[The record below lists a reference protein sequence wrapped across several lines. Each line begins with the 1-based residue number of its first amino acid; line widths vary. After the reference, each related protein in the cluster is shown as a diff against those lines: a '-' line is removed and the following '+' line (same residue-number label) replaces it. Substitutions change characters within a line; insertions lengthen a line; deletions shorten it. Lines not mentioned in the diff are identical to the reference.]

1 MIGIITEKPSARK
14 HFAEALGG
22 DRGKFNGENYL
33 LVNSIGHIYE
43 YLEPAKQVNPEI
55 SDKYKWNINDLPWD
69 YSKIKWKRG
78 KKKLKGITELIK
90 DIKEKLSKC
99 DEIVIGTDI
108 DDSGEGCLLAY
119 EIILENNLQNKKI
132 SRMYFTD
139 EEKKSI
145 QKAFINRVKID
156 NLYEF
161 SEYKMAKLRS
171 EIDYLSQ
178 QHTVAATHFSPV
190 RGCAV
195 KEGRLK
201 SVITNLIGTQE
212 ILYNNYK
219 ETYFWQNRFKD
230 ENNITY
236 INKDE
241 PCYDNEKEVP
251 NIYKQSSVTLIKT
264 ENKVSRPPLLY
275 DTSKLSGFLG
285 GYKPD
290 YIIKTLQNM
299 YQDRVVT
306 YPRTGDKN
314 ITLEQF
320 NQLKPYIN
328 DIAKLVGIPT
338 NLLTYTKPRPS
349 HVQDVGSHGAL
360 RPNVE
365 HIPSSLN
372 EVESKYGKLGLYIYK
387 LLAYSTLAMF
397 CEDFEYIEQTGCVT
411 DYPKFIGK
419 AKIPTKLGWKTILG
433 KLEDDEEYDKQGL
446 GKIANPFIHKGT
458 PPRPAKPTTKWTMN
472 QLQKFNVGTAAT
484 RVSTLADIS
493 NEEIKGQ
500 LVINN
505 KGHLTLTDIG
515 KISFV
520 LIQGTQI
527 GDYKYTEHILN
538 VIKDIG
544 KGDFSL
550 IDKTIKEYNNV
561 LLNDIKIIKAN
572 ANNLKDL
579 KIEEK
584 PKFEVKE
591 KITFTDKNGK
601 ERSFATKWGPHIFT
615 EDEIMKLINGD
626 TIELHNLQGKKGSYS
641 VKGKLEE
648 YTFKGK
654 KTFGFN
660 ANFI

>member
-22 DRGKFNGENYL
+22 DKGKFNGENYL
-33 LVNSIGHIYE
+33 LINSIGHIYE

-145 QKAFINRVKID
+145 QKAFINRVNID

-161 SEYKMAKLRS
+161 PEYKMAILRS

-251 NIYKQSSVTLIKT
+251 NIYKQSSNT
-264 ENKVSRPPLLY
+264 
-275 DTSKLSGFLG
+275 
-285 GYKPD
+285 YK
-290 YIIKTLQNM
+290 N
-299 YQDRVVT
+299 
-306 YPRTGDKN
+306 
-314 ITLEQF
+314 
-320 NQLKPYIN
+320 
-328 DIAKLVGIPT
+328 
-338 NLLTYTKPRPS
+338 
-349 HVQDVGSHGAL
+349 
-360 RPNVE
+360 
-365 HIPSSLN
+365 
-372 EVESKYGKLGLYIYK
+372 
-387 LLAYSTLAMF
+387 
-397 CEDFEYIEQTGCVT
+397 
-411 DYPKFIGK
+411 
-419 AKIPTKLGWKTILG
+419 
-433 KLEDDEEYDKQGL
+433 
-446 GKIANPFIHKGT
+446 
-458 PPRPAKPTTKWTMN
+458 
-472 QLQKFNVGTAAT
+472 
-484 RVSTLADIS
+484 
-493 NEEIKGQ
+493 
-500 LVINN
+500 
-505 KGHLTLTDIG
+505 
-515 KISFV
+515 
-520 LIQGTQI
+520 
-527 GDYKYTEHILN
+527 
-538 VIKDIG
+538 
-544 KGDFSL
+544 
-550 IDKTIKEYNNV
+550 
-561 LLNDIKIIKAN
+561 
-572 ANNLKDL
+572 
-579 KIEEK
+579 
-584 PKFEVKE
+584 
-591 KITFTDKNGK
+591 
-601 ERSFATKWGPHIFT
+601 
-615 EDEIMKLINGD
+615 
-626 TIELHNLQGKKGSYS
+626 
-641 VKGKLEE
+641 
-648 YTFKGK
+648 
-654 KTFGFN
+654 
-660 ANFI
+660 

>member
-22 DRGKFNGENYL
+22 DKGKFNGEEYV

-43 YLEPAKQVNPEI
+43 YVEPAKQVNPKI
-55 SDKYKWNINDLPWD
+55 SDKYKWNINDLPWN
-69 YSKIKWKRG
+69 YNEIKWKRE
-78 KKKLKGITELIK
+78 KKKIKGVTELIK
-90 DIKEKLSKC
+90 NIKEKLSKC

-145 QKAFINRVKID
+145 QKAFINRVNID

-161 SEYKMAKLRS
+161 PEYKMAKLRS

-251 NIYKQSSVTLIKT
+251 NIYKQSSVTLMKT

-328 DIAKLVGIPT
+328 DIAKLVGVPT
-338 NLLTYTKPRPS
+338 NLLTHTKPRPS

-365 HIPSSLN
+365 HIPNSLN

-446 GKIANPFIHKGT
+446 GKIANPFIYKGT

-500 LVINN
+500 LVVNN

-601 ERSFATKWGPHIFT
+601 ERSFSIKWGPHTFT

-648 YTFKGK
+648 YIFKGK

>member
-1 MIGIITEKPSARK
+1 MIGIITEKMSARK

-22 DRGKFNGENYL
+22 DKGKFNGESYL

-43 YLEPAKQVNPEI
+43 YLEPAKQVNAKI

-69 YSKIKWKRG
+69 YNEIKWKRS

-90 DIKEKLSKC
+90 DIKDKLSKC

-108 DDSGEGCLLAY
+108 DESGEGCLLAY

-161 SEYKMAKLRS
+161 PEYKMAKLRS

-190 RGCAV
+190 NGCAV
-195 KEGRLK
+195 KEGRVK
-201 SVITNLIGTQE
+201 SIMTNEIGTQE

-251 NIYKQSSVTLIKT
+251 NIYKQSSVTLVKT

-285 GYKPD
+285 SYKPD
-290 YIIKTLQNM
+290 YITKTLQNM

-314 ITLEQF
+314 ITFEQF

-328 DIAKLVGIPT
+328 DIARIVGVPT
-338 NLLTYTKPRPS
+338 KLLTHTKPRPS

-365 HIPSSLN
+365 HIPSSLDEIEN
-372 EVESKYGKLGLYIYK
+372 KYGKLGVYIYK

-419 AKIPTKLGWKTILG
+419 AKIPTKLGWKAILG
-433 KLEDDEEYDKQGL
+433 KLEEDEEYNKQGL
-446 GKIANPFIHKGT
+446 GKIANPFVHKGT
-458 PPRPAKPTTKWTMN
+458 PPRPAKPTTKWLMN
-472 QLQKFNVGTAAT
+472 QLQKFNIGTAAT
-484 RVSTLADIS
+484 RVTTLADIS
-493 NEEIKGQ
+493 NEKIKGQ
-500 LVINN
+500 LVDNN
-505 KGHLTLTDIG
+505 KGCLTLTDIG
-515 KISFV
+515 KISFT

-527 GDYKYTEHILN
+527 GNYKYTEHILN
-538 VIKDIG
+538 VIKEIG
-544 KGDFSL
+544 KGNFSL
-550 IDKTIKEYNNV
+550 IDKTIEEYNNI
-561 LLNDIKIIKAN
+561 LLNDIEIMKAN

-579 KIEEK
+579 KVEK

-591 KITFTDKNGK
+591 KITFTDKTGK
-601 ERSFATKWGPHIFT
+601 ERSFSVKWGPHTFT
-615 EDEIMKLINGD
+615 EDEITKLINGD
-626 TIELHNLQGKKGSYS
+626 TIELHNLQGSKGSYS

-654 KTFGFN
+654 KTFGFK